1 MELTTQR
8 LILREWTMEDF
19 HEAHAYATD
28 PEVVRYMS
36 FGPNT
41 EEDSRAFLSA
51 TLERA
56 RSTPRTDYGLAV
68 TRREDGAFVGGVGL
82 YLRNPT
88 KAELGYVYK
97 RAAWGNGYATE
108 AARALVDFGFRA
120 LGLHRIYALCVPA
133 NTASARVMEKLGMRY
148 EGCLRGNLFA
158 RGEFMDSLSYAVL
171 APVWRAESGA

>member
-1 MELTTQR
+1 MEITTER
-8 LILREWTMEDF
+8 LILREWTLDDF
-19 HEAHAYATD
+19 DVVHAYATD

-36 FGPNT
+36 FGPNA
-41 EEDSRAFLSA
+41 EEDTRAFLRA
-51 TLERA
+51 TLDHARA
-56 RSTPRTDYGLAV
+56 TPRTDYGLAV

-88 KAELGYVYK
+88 KAELGYVYQ
-97 RAAWGNGYATE
+97 RDAWGHGYATE
-108 AARALVDFGFRA
+108 AARALLDFGFRA

-148 EGCLRGNLFA
+148 EGCLRDNLFA

-171 APVWRAESGA
+171 APEWTAARR